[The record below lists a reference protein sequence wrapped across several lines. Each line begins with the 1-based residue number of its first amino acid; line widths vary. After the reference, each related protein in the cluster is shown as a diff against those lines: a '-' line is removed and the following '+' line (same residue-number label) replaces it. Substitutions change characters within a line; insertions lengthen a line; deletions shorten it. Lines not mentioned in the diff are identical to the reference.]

1 MPLESV
7 HLDPSPLHPMPPAAP
22 RRWVKTG
29 VGRSWPGARD
39 PAIEWLV
46 GSSPLARQV
55 AASSPVGGSPPGRLS
70 SPSVSTRARC
80 TRVRRRRRGV
90 GWKPAS
96 SARDPG
102 SVTPR
107 LSGFLARHR
116 SRDRSPH
123 HRRSGARPPGA
134 SRAWLLPP
142 RATAPGPRPP
152 RIENVPCT
160 RRNTNAPRCAS
171 RAAECGK

>member
-70 SPSVSTRARC
+70 SLALTSTGHR
-80 TRVRRRRRGV
+80 TRPQTAPDRKCPVYAPEYQRTEMRFSGRGV
-90 GWKPAS
+90 REVAS
-96 SARDPG
+96 
-102 SVTPR
+102 V
-107 LSGFLARHR
+107 
-116 SRDRSPH
+116 
-123 HRRSGARPPGA
+123 GATDA
-134 SRAWLLPP
+134 
-142 RATAPGPRPP
+142 
-152 RIENVPCT
+152 
-160 RRNTNAPRCAS
+160 
-171 RAAECGK
+171 

>member
-22 RRWVKTG
+22 RRWGKTG

-39 PAIEWLV
+39 PAIEWLP

-96 SARDPG
+96 GARVQER
-102 SVTPR
+102 VTPR

-116 SRDRSPH
+116 SRDKSPH

>member
-96 SARDPG
+96 GARVQER
-102 SVTPR
+102 VTPR

-123 HRRSGARPPGA
+123 HRRSGARLPGA
-134 SRAWLLPP
+134 SRVRPSRPEPAAPECAGGAAALGGNRR
-142 RATAPGPRPP
+142 RAL
-152 RIENVPCT
+152 V
-160 RRNTNAPRCAS
+160 S
-171 RAAECGK
+171 RSA